1 MAAQCSNNFVNC
13 FFLFYYIET
22 VYLAQCN
29 SLKFRADI
37 YMVLNATT
45 KVLNFKLSK

>member
-13 FFLFYYIET
+13 FYLFYYIET

-29 SLKFRADI
+29 SLKFRVDI
-37 YMVLNATT
+37 YMVLNERP
-45 KVLNFKLSK
+45 KFLILN